1 MTAATVKM
9 NRKLRVS
16 DKAYKA
22 SKMKSRM
29 DNARSHS
36 RRSGFGDFEQT
47 QSTTIFLAITKH
59 NVVKRVKAHMW
70 NGIKRFPNKCNII
83 QWKYKQGLH
92 ASTTLL

>member
-1 MTAATVKM
+1 MTAATAKM
-9 NRKLRVS
+9 NRKMRVS
-16 DKAYKA
+16 EKAYKA
-22 SKMKSRM
+22 SKMNSRM

-36 RRSGFGDFEQT
+36 RRSVFGDFEQT
-47 QSTTIFLAITKH
+47 QSTTVFLAITQH

-70 NGIKRFPNKCNII
+70 NGIKRFPKCNTI